1 MGIQVPSRVLLGSSP
16 STWVSVPICGKMVSP
31 LASKVKFP
39 GDSQSLCQIPR
50 LGNLLWVLELS
61 QQCEN
66 LFDITA
72 LQLVDCLFGGSMVG
86 LMATSSKRADA
97 TRWGPRSAAARAP
110 VPMAGRC
117 WLVPGGR
124 RGCSVR
130 KLGSPESPTPSS
142 PGQIRHGEVTFC

>member
-1 MGIQVPSRVLLGSSP
+1 M
-16 STWVSVPICGKMVSP
+16 
-31 LASKVKFP
+31 AYKVKFP

-72 LQLVDCLFGGSMVG
+72 LQLVDCLFGDSMVG

-110 VPMAGRC
+110 VPMAGCC
-117 WLVPGGR
+117 WLVPLHEILKHSKAGLAQ
-124 RGCSVR
+124 S
-130 KLGSPESPTPSS
+130 LGVSAPSCTQ
-142 PGQIRHGEVTFC
+142 GFV